1 MAKSFKEIGK
11 KAEALIE
18 QGNEAERKVR
28 LCQSQVTSATS
39 RVAMARAQL
48 AAARET
54 DEKGNPKGDVQHAQA
69 RLNIAQKQL
78 AASQRAMSAAKS
90 DVARVNQEKQ
100 SHVQS
105 IEQHNRVERS
115 NLQKLQRIRNSA
127 FSQDSV
133 PITKG
138 MAERL
143 NSAEDSRVALLR
155 SMGIEATAEYV
166 PVDEDGITGNLWTA
180 GGFSALDLSGEIQNY
195 QGGSSAITTGGMIG
209 QTQVSPS
216 QVSEANVPL
225 ESPVVPPRGE
235 AASETLVPSG
245 TENDGVDPYINYI
258 EKIWTDPS
266 LSTDERVAALKDLQ
280 NQLLRMAQQE
290 ALYKNYQ
297 LKKENIKVLKLTDT
311 QRYEMG
317 INYIDNIL
325 EVYRDNLRGRGI
337 SDGAAMEKSMME
349 LRAQYLNMLSED
361 IQNGTYFFD
370 DHPLP
375 DFDALAEKVRS
386 DYALLPPKYAINR
399 QQREKIREGIRK
411 GVVTEKDIRAI
422 GRNLRERYDGLITEK
437 HQAYEEIRKQ
447 QNTLALQMKYAKTP
461 AEKEK
466 VEAQRRIL
474 MQLEKTYTEKFDT
487 TSMVR
492 EVLSAYRPIGP
503 GEKTHAQPYLTKP
516 MSFGS
521 SKVIKALDYVRDYL
535 PMDWVEKS
543 NGKPI
548 RVSHVSR
555 GYFTPGSDYNE
566 IALSGQGSHMK
577 SCGFHEMGH
586 HIENMYPEVLEI
598 ERQFYNYRTAGY
610 DLEWLGPGYRQR
622 EVTRKDNFINAY
634 MGKDY
639 GGSGYELLSMGLES
653 LFCDTYNLSRDTE
666 YEDLILGIL
675 AAI

>member
-18 QGNEAERKVR
+18 QGNEAERKVQS
-28 LCQSQVTSATS
+28 CQGRVASANS

-54 DEKGNPKGDVQHAQA
+54 DEEGNPKGDVQQAKAQ
-69 RLNIAQKQL
+69 LSMAQNQL
-78 AASQRAMSAAKS
+78 AASQRALSAAKG

-100 SHVQS
+100 SHVQT
-105 IEQHNRVERS
+105 IEQHNKVERS
-115 NLQKLQRIRNSA
+115 NLQKLQRIRGSA
-127 FSQDSV
+127 FSQDSAA
-133 PITKG
+133 ITRG

-155 SMGIEATAEYV
+155 SMGIEATADYV
-166 PVDEDGITGNLWTA
+166 PVDGDGTNGNLWTA
-180 GGFSALDLSGEIQNY
+180 GGFSALDLSGEIQSY
-195 QGGSSAITTGGMIG
+195 QGGSSGTTDGMMG
-209 QTQVSPS
+209 HTQLPPS
-216 QVSEANVPL
+216 QVPVTDVPPGASVVSTQAEVVSGTSIPNGAEAN
-225 ESPVVPPRGE
+225 
-235 AASETLVPSG
+235 
-245 TENDGVDPYINYI
+245 GVNPYIDYL
-258 EKIWTDPS
+258 ERIWTDPS
-266 LSTDERVAALKDLQ
+266 LSTAERVAALKDLQ
-280 NQLLRMAQQE
+280 NQLLRLAQQE
-290 ALYKNYQ
+290 ALYRNYQ

-317 INYIDNIL
+317 ISYIDNIL
-325 EVYRDNLRGRGI
+325 EVYRDNLRDRGI

-361 IQNGTYFFD
+361 IKNGTYLFD

-386 DYALLPPKYAINR
+386 DCALLPPKYAIND

-437 HQAYEEIRKQ
+437 HQAYEEILKQ
-447 QNTLALQMKYAKTP
+447 QNALAMQMKYAKTP
-461 AEKEK
+461 AEREK

-474 MQLEKTYTEKFDT
+474 MQLEKTYSEKFNT
-487 TSMVR
+487 ASMVR

-503 GEKTHAQPYLTKP
+503 GEKTHAQPYITGP

-521 SKVIKALDYVRDYL
+521 SKVIKSLDNVRDHL
-535 PMDWVEKS
+535 PTDWVEKS
-543 NGKPI
+543 NEKPI

-555 GYFTPGSDYNE
+555 GYFLPGSNYDE
-566 IALSGQGSHMK
+566 IALSGQESHMK

-586 HIENMYPEVLEI
+586 RIENMIPEVLEI

-610 DLEWLGPGYRQR
+610 DLEWLGPGYDER
-622 EVTRKDNFINAY
+622 EVSRKDHFISAY

-653 LFCDTYNLSRDTE
+653 LFCDTHNLSRDTE

>member
-18 QGNEAERKVR
+18 QGNEAERKVQS
-28 LCQSQVTSATS
+28 CQGRVASANN

-54 DEKGNPKGDVQHAQA
+54 DEEGKPKGDVQQAQVQ
-69 RLNIAQKQL
+69 LSMAQNQL
-78 AASQRAMSAAKS
+78 AASQRALSAAKS
-90 DVARVNQEKQ
+90 DVAKVNQEKQ
-100 SHVQS
+100 SHVQT
-105 IEQHNRVERS
+105 IEQHNKVERS
-115 NLQKLQRIRNSA
+115 NLQKLRRIRGSA
-127 FSQDSV
+127 FSQDSAA
-133 PITKG
+133 ITRG

-143 NSAEDSRVALLR
+143 NSAEKSRVALLR
-155 SMGIEATAEYV
+155 SMGIDATAEYV
-166 PVDEDGITGNLWTA
+166 PIDEDGTSGNLWTA

-195 QGGSSAITTGGMIG
+195 QGGSSITAGGMIG
-209 QTQVSPS
+209 QTQIPPS
-216 QVSEANVPL
+216 QVSEADVQL
-225 ESPVVPPRGE
+225 ESPVVSPRGE
-235 AASETLVPSG
+235 ASSETFVPSE
-245 TENDGVDPYINYI
+245 TETDDVNPYINYI

-266 LSTDERVAALKDLQ
+266 LSTAERVAALKDLQ

-297 LKKENIKVLKLTDT
+297 FKKENIKVLKLTDT

-325 EVYRDNLRGRGI
+325 EVYRDNLRDRGI

-361 IQNGTYFFD
+361 IRNGTYFFD
-370 DHPLP
+370 SHPLP

-386 DYALLPPKYAINR
+386 DYALLPPQYAINS
-399 QQREKIREGIRK
+399 QQRKKIREGIRK
-411 GVVTEKDIRAI
+411 GIVTEKDIRAI

-447 QNTLALQMKYAKTP
+447 QNALALQMKYAKTP
-461 AEKEK
+461 AEREK

-521 SKVIKALDYVRDYL
+521 SKVIKALDRVRDYL
-535 PMDWVEKS
+535 PTDWVEKS
-543 NGKPI
+543 NEKPI

-555 GYFTPGSDYNE
+555 GYFIPGSNYDE
-566 IALSGQGSHMK
+566 IALSGQESHMK

-586 HIENMYPEVLEI
+586 RIENMYPEVLEI
-598 ERQFYNYRTAGY
+598 ERQFYNRRTAGY
-610 DLEWLGPGYRQR
+610 DLEWLGPGYDQR
-622 EVTRKDNFINAY
+622 EVSRKDNFINAY

>member
-18 QGNEAERKVR
+18 QGNEAERKVQS
-28 LCQSQVTSATS
+28 CQGRVTSANS

-54 DEKGNPKGDVQHAQA
+54 DEEGNPKGDVQQAQA
-69 RLNIAQKQL
+69 QLSMAQNQL
-78 AASQRAMSAAKS
+78 AASQRALSAAKG
-90 DVARVNQEKQ
+90 DVVRVNQEKQ
-100 SHVQS
+100 SHVQT
-105 IEQHNRVERS
+105 IEQHNKVERS
-115 NLQKLQRIRNSA
+115 NLQKLQRIRGSA
-127 FSQDSV
+127 FSSDSAA
-133 PITKG
+133 ITRG

-166 PVDEDGITGNLWTA
+166 PVDGDGTNGNLWTA
-180 GGFSALDLSGEIQNY
+180 GGFSALDLSGEIQSY
-195 QGGSSAITTGGMIG
+195 QGGGSASPTDGMVG
-209 QTQVSPS
+209 QTQLPPS
-216 QVSEANVPL
+216 QVAVANVPPGSSTV
-225 ESPVVPPRGE
+225 SPQAEVAP
-235 AASETLVPSG
+235 G
-245 TENDGVDPYINYI
+245 TAIPNGTGPNGNDPYIDYL
-258 EKIWTDPS
+258 ERIWTDPS
-266 LSTDERVAALKDLQ
+266 LTTAERVAALKDLQ

-290 ALYKNYQ
+290 ALYRNYQ

-317 INYIDNIL
+317 VSYIDNIL
-325 EVYRDNLRGRGI
+325 EVYRDNLRDRGI

-361 IQNGTYFFD
+361 IKNGTYLFD

-386 DYALLPPKYAINR
+386 DYALLPPKYAINN

-447 QNTLALQMKYAKTP
+447 QNALAMQAKYAKTP
-461 AEKEK
+461 IEREK

-474 MQLEKTYTEKFDT
+474 MQLEKTYSEKFNT
-487 TSMVR
+487 ASMVR
-492 EVLSAYRPIGP
+492 KVLSAYRPIGS
-503 GEKTHAQPYLTKP
+503 GEKTHAQPYVTGPL
-516 MSFGS
+516 SFGS
-521 SKVIKALDYVRDYL
+521 SKVIKALDNVRDHL
-535 PMDWVEKS
+535 PTDWVEKS
-543 NGKPI
+543 NEKPI

-555 GYFTPGSDYNE
+555 GYFLPGNNYDE
-566 IALSGQGSHMK
+566 IALSGQESHMK

-586 HIENMYPEVLEI
+586 RIENMYPEVLEI

-610 DLEWLGPGYRQR
+610 DLEWLGPGYDER
-622 EVTRKDNFINAY
+622 EVSRKDHFISAY

-639 GGSGYELLSMGLES
+639 GGSSYELLSMGLES
-653 LFCDTYNLSRDTE
+653 LFCDTHNLSRDTE
-666 YEDLILGIL
+666 YEDLILGIIV
-675 AAI
+675 AI